1 MYSLPTYLIVFCGV
15 FVSTSLFSW
24 THAQSKSAIS
34 LENDTTLENTIIR
47 EVISEKEVTAGQVE
61 YLSTV
66 TRYGFRNLFE
76 NYSYNSAMPWKA
88 QVNPHAERFMQDYLQ
103 SHTQHLLK
111 LRKTAVPYFNFID
124 RILASYG
131 LPAELKYLAVIES
144 NLNANALSS
153 AGALGPWQFMD
164 YTARDYGLLVNNWVD
179 ERTDYH
185 KSTVAAARYLLNLY
199 KDLKDW
205 LLVIAAYNGGPQRVY
220 NAIKKSG
227 SRNFWDLQYFLPQES
242 RNHVKKFIATHFIM
256 ESTGAGNDAMPLNY
270 STLSREGEVLTPNIS
285 ETEKAATAE
294 LEISGRYK
302 ASVIATFIDMKLQQ
316 FDRYNPG
323 FDKALSLGS
332 IYTLRLPADKMAL
345 FTAKK
350 YEILNQCVNDLLGN
364 MNLDT
369 KTKYGNRKPM
379 H

>member
-332 IYTLRLPADKMAL
+332 IYTLRLPEDKMAL